1 MRGPGMHA
9 ASLLLSGCK
18 CFCTSLQLEFYSLI
32 KIFKTVDIKEKELT
46 VTEGPKNTY
55 KADLENFQTYVPKR
69 EGFLS
74 RHLMPEEIK
83 INVLTSLE
91 IQKESGLI
99 SKHTEIWHDKKVPV
113 PGFVRPFNGWLTANM
128 FKLLGWGKDVDQSK
142 AAASGGKA
150 ASPGGKIATE

>member
-99 SKHTEIWHDKKVPV
+99 SKHTEVT
-113 PGFVRPFNGWLTANM
+113 RNGN
-128 FKLLGWGKDVDQSK
+128 
-142 AAASGGKA
+142 
-150 ASPGGKIATE
+150 